1 MIIKINGEDCD
12 VVAVEETPRH
22 QRSDGQWYDL
32 PMTMHKQLYETFHGR
47 KYPHSS
53 LKEGYASFMS
63 CGLNS

>member
-1 MIIKINGEDCD
+1 MILKINNVDFD
-12 VVAVEETPRH
+12 VVEVDDAPRH
-22 QRSDGQWYDL
+22 KLADGTWHDL
-32 PMTMHKQLYETFHGR
+32 PMVMHKQLYEAFHGH